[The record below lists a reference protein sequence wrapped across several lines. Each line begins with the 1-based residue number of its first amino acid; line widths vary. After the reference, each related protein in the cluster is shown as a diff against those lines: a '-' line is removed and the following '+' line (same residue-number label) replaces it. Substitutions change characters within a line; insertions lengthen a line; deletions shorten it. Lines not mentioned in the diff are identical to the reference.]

1 MKTQLVSVSEETSG
15 TYCIHIEESCESGQC
30 RGGFICHSGLAQRE
44 EKRWKHSALLSAS
57 LMLKALAMTSLL
69 SCSWIGFIQK
79 PVATVGP
86 SLHLLSPLHHV
97 NILRLMSSGSDSPF
111 SSLLRKSLPAAIHHQ
126 PPCSGATPCPSLPG
140 HLLSG
145 L

>member
-15 TYCIHIEESCESGQC
+15 TYCIHIEESCESGQLP
-30 RGGFICHSGLAQRE
+30 RKLH
-44 EKRWKHSALLSAS
+44 LSFRSCTERRKEVETQCPLVCLSYAKGISYDIPS
-57 LMLKALAMTSLL
+57 L
-69 SCSWIGFIQK
+69 CSWIGFIQK

-86 SLHLLSPLHHV
+86 SLHLLSPLQHV
-97 NILRLMSSGSDSPF
+97 NILRLVFSGSDSPF
-111 SSLLRKSLPAAIHHQ
+111 SSLLRKSLPAAIHRQ
-126 PPCSGATPCPSLPG
+126 PLCSGATPCLSLLG